1 MTEKINILVVENETV
16 VALNI
21 QNRLEEIGY
30 GVPDIV
36 SSGEQAIEIAESTQ
50 PDLVLMDIRLTGKV
64 DGIQAAEEIRTKLK
78 IPIVYMTAYSDRETL
93 ERAKVTEPYGYII
106 KPFEARELYSV
117 IEIALYKHQI
127 EKQLKERE
135 QWLTTTITSIGDAVI
150 TTDSNGLITFM
161 NPIAESLTGWK
172 QTEALG
178 EEVGQV
184 FRIIDERTRQEE
196 ENPIAIA
203 LQQGEIVGLSNHTL
217 LIAKD
222 GTEIPIDD
230 SAGPIKDEA
239 EKVTG
244 AVLVFHDIIDR
255 KQTEAALQ
263 SLNQQLEIRVQERT
277 QELNQRQLEFMA
289 LIENAPDII
298 ARFDRELRH
307 IYVNP
312 AVELATGLAAES
324 FINKTHQ
331 ELGIP
336 EDVVIFWQQALQT
349 VFETGQENTVEFSFP
364 TPVGLK
370 YYQSRLVPEL
380 TIDGTVDSV
389 LNISR
394 DISNFK
400 QTELALRQ
408 SEEKLATITANI
420 PGVVYRFI
428 YHVDGNFSIPY
439 VSAGCRDIIGM
450 EANEFMQHPEH
461 ALERIHPDDR
471 RLFDATARENREI
484 TESGYLEYRII
495 TTAGEVKWVRDQVRF
510 SRNDNGDL
518 VLDGVAIDITELKQ
532 NEEQL
537 RVSLQEKDAQLKE
550 VLNQV
555 KNNLTDIYNLI
566 NLKAESI
573 QDLTAIEVLREIQNQ
588 LQAMARIHEQLSESP

>member
-1 MTEKINILVVENETV
+1 MTKQIKILVVENETV

-93 ERAKVTEPYGYII
+93 ERAKLTEPYGYIL
-106 KPFEARELYSV
+106 KPFEARELYSA
-117 IEIALYKHQI
+117 IEIALYKHKI

-135 QWLTTTITSIGDAVI
+135 QWLTTTLTSIGDAVI
-150 TTDSNGLITFM
+150 TTDRNGLITFM

-184 FRIIDERTRQEE
+184 FKIIDERTQQEE

-203 LQQGEIVGLSNHTL
+203 LQQGEIVGLNNHIL
-217 LIAKD
+217 LISRD
-222 GTEIPIDD
+222 GTQIPIDD
-230 SAGPIKDEA
+230 SAAAIKDEA
-239 EKVTG
+239 ENVTG
-244 AVLVFHDIIDR
+244 AVLVFHDIIER
-255 KQTEAALQ
+255 KQAEAALQ

-277 QELNQRQLEFMA
+277 EELNQRQLEFIA

-298 ARFDRELRH
+298 ARFDSELRH

-312 AVELATGLAAES
+312 AVELATGLLAET
-324 FINKTHQ
+324 FIGKTNR
-331 ELGIP
+331 ELGMP
-336 EDVVIFWQQALQT
+336 DELVVIWEQALQT
-349 VFETGQENTVEFSFP
+349 VFETGQENTVEFSFL
-364 TPVGLK
+364 TPIGLK

-380 TIDGTVDSV
+380 TIDGTVNSV
-389 LNISR
+389 LNITR

-408 SEEKLATITANI
+408 SEEQLANITANI

-450 EANEFMQHPEH
+450 EPHEFMQHPEH

-471 RLFDATARENREI
+471 RLFDATARENRQI
-484 TESGYLEYRII
+484 PESGYLEYRII
-495 TTAGEVKWVRDQVRF
+495 TASGEVKWVRDQIRF
-510 SRNDNGDL
+510 SRNENGDL

-532 NEEQL
+532 AEEQI
-537 RVSLQEKDAQLKE
+537 RASLEEKNDQLKQ
-550 VLNQV
+550 VHNQV
-555 KNNLTDIYNLI
+555 KNNLTDISNLV
-566 NLKAESI
+566 NFQAESI
-573 QDLTAIEVLREIQNQ
+573 QDPTVQQALREIQNR
-588 LQAMARIHEQLSESP
+588 LQVMVQIHEQLSESP